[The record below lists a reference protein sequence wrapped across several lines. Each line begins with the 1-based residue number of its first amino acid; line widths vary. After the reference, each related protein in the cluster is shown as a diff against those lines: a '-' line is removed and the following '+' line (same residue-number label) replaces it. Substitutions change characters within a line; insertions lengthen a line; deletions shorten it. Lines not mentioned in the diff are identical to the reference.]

1 MTSYPTGVPVA
12 TASLMLHLYPGV
24 PVRVTLHPSENRAVV
39 AIGTG
44 TLLLDLFCDRAELVA
59 LRDCLTAAVVDLDTA
74 RHATTSTDDISTD
87 DTGTDDTG
95 TETAAADEVR
105 APAA

>member
-1 MTSYPTGVPVA
+1 MTGYPTGVPVA
-12 TASLMLHLYPGV
+12 TAALMVHLYPGV

-44 TLLLDLFCDRAELVA
+44 MLALDLFCDRAELVA

-74 RHATTSTDDISTD
+74 RHATTSTDD
-87 DTGTDDTG
+87 TGG
-95 TETAAADEVR
+95 ETAVHEVR

>member
-1 MTSYPTGVPVA
+1 VTGYPTGVPAVSA
-12 TASLMLHLYPGV
+12 ALMLHLYPGV
-24 PVRVTLHPSENRAVV
+24 PVRVTMHPRENRAVV

-59 LRDCLTAAVVDLDTA
+59 LRDALTAAVLDLDTA
-74 RHATTSTDDISTD
+74 RQATTSTDNISTD
-87 DTGTDDTG
+87 DTGG
-95 TETAAADEVR
+95 ETAAADEVR